1 MEDAMDTLAIVM
13 TTVTR
18 PVLSSGRAQPPIEDP
33 LLAYLGSLSRRPDG
47 SKELVM
53 RLGTGGIQ

>member
-1 MEDAMDTLAIVM
+1 MDTLAIVM

-18 PVLSSGRAQPPIEDP
+18 PVLPSGRAQPPIEDP